1 MHPLH
6 FDLPSPIEATRRMF
20 LSTHAGHVGLLA
32 LASMLAQ
39 QQSGKASESTSVAPD
54 VAPKAKSVI
63 CLFQNGGPSQ
73 MDLFDPK
80 PELQKWHGQPYP
92 AGDLETHFD
101 KQKGNVLGSPYK
113 FRKYGESGMELCE
126 LLPHT
131 GSIADEI
138 TLIRSMK
145 TGSVD
150 HEAALRMIHSG
161 RLFAGM
167 PSFGSW
173 ISYAL
178 GTENRD
184 LPSFVVLSDPGGLP
198 IDGEKNWSS
207 GWLPAVYQGTVFR
220 SGSSPVLNLQ
230 SPEGVTAA
238 VRRNQLDYLGKLN
251 RRHASRYPENSE
263 LTARIANFETAAR
276 MQTSVPELL
285 DLSGETKETRELYGL
300 DNPAI
305 EEYGARCLTARKLI
319 EQGVRFVGV
328 YMSGQPWD
336 THSRNAES
344 LKGLCA
350 RTDQPSAALV
360 KDLKQRGLL
369 DSTIVIWTGEFGR
382 LPISQGPDG
391 RDHNR
396 HAFSSW
402 IAGGGFKQGCVYG
415 RRIRLVMHPLKISS
429 TSTICTR
436 RCWRHWDLITLA

>member
-6 FDLPSPIEATRRMF
+6 FDLPSPTEATRRMF

-39 QQSGKASESTSVAPD
+39 QQSCKASESTSVAPE

-178 GTENRD
+178 SSIVRGVIGSRRAANR
-184 LPSFVVLSDPGGLP
+184 
-198 IDGEKNWSS
+198 W
-207 GWLPAVYQGTVFR
+207 
-220 SGSSPVLNLQ
+220 
-230 SPEGVTAA
+230 
-238 VRRNQLDYLGKLN
+238 
-251 RRHASRYPENSE
+251 
-263 LTARIANFETAAR
+263 
-276 MQTSVPELL
+276 
-285 DLSGETKETRELYGL
+285 
-300 DNPAI
+300 
-305 EEYGARCLTARKLI
+305 
-319 EQGVRFVGV
+319 
-328 YMSGQPWD
+328 
-336 THSRNAES
+336 
-344 LKGLCA
+344 
-350 RTDQPSAALV
+350 
-360 KDLKQRGLL
+360 
-369 DSTIVIWTGEFGR
+369 
-382 LPISQGPDG
+382 
-391 RDHNR
+391 
-396 HAFSSW
+396 
-402 IAGGGFKQGCVYG
+402 
-415 RRIRLVMHPLKISS
+415 
-429 TSTICTR
+429 
-436 RCWRHWDLITLA
+436 